1 MRRREKEEKKDQN
14 MSRISRMGRLQS
26 GHDRRPIHSSRAHDR
41 QNVWP
46 QGMNAAPLFFPK
58 HTQQHS
64 PIPHSP
70 PPSVISTFSSV
81 SHLISVLLPFSFAFF
96 SAAKT
101 VSISGT
107 GMSQI

>member
-1 MRRREKEEKKDQN
+1 MRRREKEEKDQN
-14 MSRISRMGRLQS
+14 MSRISRMGRLQR
-26 GHDRRPIHSSRAHDR
+26 GHDRCSIHSSRAHDR

-64 PIPHSP
+64 PIPSFSSS
-70 PPSVISTFSSV
+70 SVISTFSSV

-96 SAAKT
+96 SAART